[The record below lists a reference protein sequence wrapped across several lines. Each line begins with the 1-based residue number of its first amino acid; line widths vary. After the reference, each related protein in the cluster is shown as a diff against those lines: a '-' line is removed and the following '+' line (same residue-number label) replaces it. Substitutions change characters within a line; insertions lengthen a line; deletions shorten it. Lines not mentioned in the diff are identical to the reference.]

1 MRRPPCNPLLRSPCL
16 QLAGFLSLEEI
27 AAMLP
32 SLGLAQQTPQ
42 QLLQQ
47 MDDNRDGRVSF
58 EEV

>member
-1 MRRPPCNPLLRSPCL
+1 
-16 QLAGFLSLEEI
+16 
-27 AAMLP
+27 MLP